1 VNFSTKHQKDGF
13 GLSILKKDNVVIL
26 EYSLD
31 EILKINALNQLLKY
45 KYKWTVEACRIIISE
60 SWL

>member
-13 GLSILKKDNVVIL
+13 GLSIFKKDNVVIL

-45 KYKWTVEACRIIISE
+45 KYKWTVEAC
-60 SWL
+60 